1 MSTIGRKPNA
11 TERRQRFRSLLA
23 GDRCVYAPQVF
34 DPISSRIAEELGFE
48 VGVGAPPNFEL
59 VVMGAPE
66 YALVTLTEIAEQTRR
81 ICRASSIAFIV
92 SAARGIG
99 NALNV
104 MRAVEELESAG
115 ASAFAIEYQRLPIA
129 FGSPTFRSAM
139 GKRIEARR
147 DVDYEPALAVEE
159 TVGRVRAAL
168 AARQDGLVILGR
180 VRVEPDVSEAVRLI
194 KAYEEAGV
202 EGLWLGQMFSRDSIE
217 AVHAATNL
225 PLITGGSGTDVGKEH
240 GGERFLAAN
249 GVRIASLGRVP
260 LLASMKAIYDSLK
273 AQRDGKSEAEIAS
286 FIAPRDL
293 EARIAWES
301 QYDEWIKE
309 YLY

>member
-1 MSTIGRKPNA
+1 MSTVKRRMNA
-11 TERRQRFRSLLA
+11 TERRQRFRALLA

-34 DPISSRIAEELGFE
+34 DPISSRIAEDLGFE
-48 VGVGAPPNFEL
+48 VGVGAPPTFDL

-66 YALVTLTEIAEQTRR
+66 YALVTLSEIAEQTRR
-81 ICRASSIAFIV
+81 ICRASNISFIV
-92 SAARGIG
+92 AGARGIG

-115 ASAFAIEYQRLPIA
+115 ASAFCIEYQRLPIA

-139 GKRIEARR
+139 EKPIEARR
-147 DVDYEPALAVEE
+147 DVDYEPALPMEE
-159 TVGRVRAAL
+159 TVGRIKAAI

-180 VRVEPDVSEAVRLI
+180 VRVEPNISEAIRLI

-202 EGLWLGQMFSRDSIE
+202 EGLWLGQIFRRESLE
-217 AVHAATNL
+217 AIHSATKL
-225 PLITGGSGTDVGKEH
+225 PLIVGSSVTNVGQEH
-240 GGERFLAAN
+240 GGERYLVAN
-249 GVRIASLGRVP
+249 GVRIASLGRVA

-273 AQRDGKSEAEIAS
+273 AQRDGKCEAEMAS
-286 FIAPRDL
+286 FIAPREL
-293 EARIAWES
+293 ESRIAWEL
-301 QYDEWIKE
+301 QYDEWIKK